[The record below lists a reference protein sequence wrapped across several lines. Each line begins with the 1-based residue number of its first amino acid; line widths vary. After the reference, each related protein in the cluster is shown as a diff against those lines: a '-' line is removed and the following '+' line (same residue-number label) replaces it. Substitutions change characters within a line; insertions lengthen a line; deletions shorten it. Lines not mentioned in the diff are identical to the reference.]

1 MEEFL
6 YMLGFCACWLMGLLT
21 FVAVACVGEYR
32 RFLESR
38 QNDQDSQVIMA
49 KLRDIEHEA
58 RSSRI
63 ALYRVEKIQQILLDG
78 SSKENSPKDEDFRS
92 LGIRNKN
99 TK

>member
-58 RSSRI
+58 RSLRI
-63 ALYRVEKIQQILLDG
+63 VLYRVEKFSKFCLMVRPKRIL
-78 SSKENSPKDEDFRS
+78 PKMRIS
-92 LGIRNKN
+92 VL
-99 TK
+99 